1 MLTLVCV
8 VVGHRGNPFPVEIEA
23 GKLVGILKQM
33 IKKEKQ
39 SITCDADELKLYLAL
54 KNGAWLSDEDADLKD
69 LSHIGREAVVC
80 HTGKELIQEDLELDP
95 ADTIGACFVGEQ
107 EN

>member
-1 MLTLVCV
+1 MLRLFCV
-8 VVGHRGNPFPVEIEA
+8 VVGQKGNPFSVEIAAEETVHA
-23 GKLVGILKQM
+23 LKQM

-95 ADTIGACFVGEQ
+95 ADTI
-107 EN
+107 